1 MTKRFFIAGTDTGV
15 GKTYI
20 ACKLL
25 ESFNQQGLS
34 TVACKPVASGCETT
48 KQGLKNEDAL
58 HLMQTASIKLPYH
71 EVNPIALQ
79 PPIAPHIAA
88 EQINEEITV
97 EKLINMCQ
105 PVLNCKADVLVIEGI
120 GGWYVPLNDN
130 ETMADFVKALDLSVI
145 LVVAIRLGCLNHAL
159 LTYHAI
165 RACDVEFHGWVAN
178 RIDSD
183 MLAAEEN
190 VKTLSNWLGRNKLVS
205 DFSNDL

>member
-34 TVACKPVASGCETT
+34 TVACKPVASGSEMT
-48 KQGLKNEDAL
+48 KQGLRNEDAL
-58 HLMQTASIKLPYH
+58 HLMQAASIKLPYH

-88 EQINEEITV
+88 EQVNQKITV
-97 EKLINMCQ
+97 EKLITACQ
-105 PVLNCKADVLVIEGI
+105 PVLNCKADVLVVEGV

-145 LVVAIRLGCLNHAL
+145 LVVAIWLGCLNHAL

-165 RACDVEFHGWVAN
+165 RACDVEFQGWVAN
-178 RIDSD
+178 RIDND

-190 VKTLSNWLGRNKLVS
+190 VKTLSNWLGAEKLLS

>member
-20 ACKLL
+20 ASKLL

-34 TVACKPVASGCETT
+34 TAACKPVASGSEMT
-48 KQGLKNEDAL
+48 KQGLRNEDAL
-58 HLMQTASIKLPYH
+58 HLMEAASIKLPYH

-88 EQINEEITV
+88 QQSKQKITV

-105 PVLNCKADVLVIEGI
+105 PVLNCKADVLIFEGV
-120 GGWYVPLNDN
+120 GGWYVPLNN
-130 ETMADFVKALDLSVI
+130 TETMADFVRALDLSVI

-159 LTYHAI
+159 LTYNAI
-165 RACDVEFHGWVAN
+165 RACGVEFHGWIAN
-178 RIDSD
+178 RIDPD
-183 MLAAEEN
+183 MLAADEN
-190 VKTLSNWLGRNKLVS
+190 VKTLSDWLGQNKLIS
-205 DFSNDL
+205 KFSNDL

>member
-25 ESFNQQGLS
+25 SAFNQQGLS
-34 TVACKPVASGCETT
+34 TVACKPVASGCEIT
-48 KQGLKNEDAL
+48 KQGLRNGDAL
-58 HLMQTASIKLPYH
+58 HLMQAASIKLPYH

-79 PPIAPHIAA
+79 LPIAPHIAA
-88 EQINEEITV
+88 QRSKQKITV

-105 PVLNCKADVLVIEGI
+105 PILNCKADVLIFEGV
-120 GGWYVPLNDN
+120 GGWYVPLNDT

-159 LTYHAI
+159 LTYRAI
-165 RACDVEFHGWVAN
+165 KANGVNFHGWIAN
-178 RIDSD
+178 RIDAN

-190 VKTLSNWLGRNKLVS
+190 VKTLSNWLGAEKLLS
-205 DFSNDL
+205 GFSNNL